1 MKQRIETSFQIT
13 KLIKDIDLEVY
24 NILSKEL
31 KETELTPQQLTVVKH
46 LGHHGEMTVSEIC
59 AVMNLTKGTVSGILN
74 RMERLGY
81 IKKIKHDEDKRNTY
95 ITFTEK
101 GRFEGRKYMLSFNKV
116 YSNIFKNI
124 EECKLEEIKKGLEE
138 IIQKIRESE

>member
-59 AVMNLTKGTVSGILN
+59 AVMNLTK
-74 RMERLGY
+74 
-81 IKKIKHDEDKRNTY
+81 
-95 ITFTEK
+95 
-101 GRFEGRKYMLSFNKV
+101 
-116 YSNIFKNI
+116 
-124 EECKLEEIKKGLEE
+124 
-138 IIQKIRESE
+138 